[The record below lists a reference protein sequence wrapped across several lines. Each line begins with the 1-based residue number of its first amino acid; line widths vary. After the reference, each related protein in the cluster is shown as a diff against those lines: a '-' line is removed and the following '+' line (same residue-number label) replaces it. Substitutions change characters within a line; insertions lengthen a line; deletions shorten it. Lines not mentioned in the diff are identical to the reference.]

1 MDRIY
6 KYNPNISY
14 NPNGGRYLQL
24 ITAKN
29 LYIQNITVAENDG
42 HSDSF
47 HVKFPNVFTN
57 YPLGAVR
64 VEDQKFKDWDH
75 YKFTIWQ
82 LQLNFVVFCASSAC
96 GVSVEHLNAK
106 EPMIRSI
113 YRFHV
118 YYHIRRILKILEIPL
133 PYENSFNQY
142 NNPYNHEKFIGICS
156 EYGVSNDL
164 TKWRKQKYFS
174 TWQSRAWE
182 TGKPGMSN
190 INENSFSRWII
201 EKSDGL
207 TMLGLQKL
215 SGSVRHDAYLI
226 LTSQTSTRG
235 PIVGIE
241 SRNLDA
247 QHTFLNTFENIV
259 NRRVNIS
266 EDIRRFQ
273 KTLQY
278 ARSKVDYVI
287 GEFIYMLPSN
297 MNLQIEKV
305 KDYNN
310 KILISSPSFKIGT
323 NLKINL
329 DGEQVKLKDKPD
341 VKSKEVEMVKT
352 EPDVKPKVITKPDI
366 KSNKEHKQDVKPNI
380 ELKHDVMLITT
391 KPDTNKITYE
401 EEKVALYWEL
411 QLYLQYGGCSSDL
424 RSICLCHEI
433 CVYQDSNTCDKCPQ
447 ILRQPTNCFL
457 CSIQDP

>member
-6 KYNPNISY
+6 KYNSDASY
-14 NPNGGRYLQL
+14 KPNGGTYLQL
-24 ITAKN
+24 ITAKD
-29 LYIQNITVAENDG
+29 LYIQNITVAEHEG

-47 HVKFPNVFTN
+47 QVKFPNVFTN
-57 YPLGAVR
+57 YPLGAMR

-75 YKFTIWQ
+75 YKFTLWQ
-82 LQLNFVVFCASSAC
+82 SQLNFVIFCASSAC

-156 EYGVSNDL
+156 EYGVSNNL
-164 TKWRKQKYFS
+164 TKWRNQKYFS

-182 TGKPGMSN
+182 TGKPGMSY

-201 EKSDGL
+201 EKSEGL
-207 TMLGLQKL
+207 TTLCIQKL
-215 SGSVRHDAYLI
+215 SESVRDYAYLI

-235 PIVGIE
+235 PIVGHE
-241 SRNLDA
+241 ARNLDA
-247 QHTFLNTFENIV
+247 QRTFLNTFENIV
-259 NRRVNIS
+259 NRRVNIP
-266 EDIRRFQ
+266 EEIRRFQ

-278 ARSKVDYVI
+278 ARSKVDYAI
-287 GEFIYMLPSN
+287 GEFIYMLPSD
-297 MNLQIEKV
+297 MNLRIGNV
-305 KDYNN
+305 RNYNN

-329 DGEQVKLKDKPD
+329 LSSENQRLSVD
-341 VKSKEVEMVKT
+341 VKSKEVKT
-352 EPDVKPKVITKPDI
+352 EPDAKLKVITKANTKP
-366 KSNKEHKQDVKPNI
+366 NKEHEQDVKPNI
-380 ELKHDVMLITT
+380 KSNRESNQDVK
-391 KPDTNKITYE
+391 KPDMNEITYE
-401 EEKVALYWEL
+401 EEKVAL
-411 QLYLQYGGCSSDL
+411 
-424 RSICLCHEI
+424 
-433 CVYQDSNTCDKCPQ
+433 
-447 ILRQPTNCFL
+447 ILGTTAVFTVWWMFK
-457 CSIQDP
+457 

>member
-6 KYNPNISY
+6 KYNSDASY
-14 NPNGGRYLQL
+14 KPNGGTYLQL
-24 ITAKN
+24 ITAKD
-29 LYIQNITVAENDG
+29 LYIQNVTVAEHDGG

-47 HVKFPNVFTN
+47 QVKFPNVFTN
-57 YPLGAVR
+57 YLLGAVR

-82 LQLNFVVFCASSAC
+82 SQLNFAVFCASSAC

-118 YYHIRRILKILEIPL
+118 YYHIRRILKVLEIPL

-142 NNPYNHEKFIGICS
+142 NNSYNHEKFVGICS

-164 TKWRKQKYFS
+164 TKWRNQKYFS

-182 TGKPGMSN
+182 TGKPGMSY

-207 TMLGLQKL
+207 TTLGIQKL
-215 SGSVRHDAYLI
+215 SESVRDYACLI
-226 LTSQTSTRG
+226 LTSQTSMRG
-235 PIVGIE
+235 PIVGHE
-241 SRNLDA
+241 VRNLDA
-247 QHTFLNTFENIV
+247 QRTFLNTFENIV
-259 NRRVNIS
+259 NRRVNIP

-273 KTLQY
+273 KILQY
-278 ARSKVDYVI
+278 ARRKVDYAI
-287 GEFIYMLPSN
+287 GEFVYMLPSD
-297 MNLQIEKV
+297 MNLRIGKI
-305 KDYNN
+305 KNYNN
-310 KILISSPSFKIGT
+310 KILVSSPNFNIGT

-329 DGEQVKLKDKPD
+329 DDKPD
-341 VKSKEVEMVKT
+341 IE
-352 EPDVKPKVITKPDI
+352 
-366 KSNKEHKQDVKPNI
+366 SNKEHKQDVKADIKPNKEDKQDVKPVIKPNKEHKRDVKPNRPDIKQNI
-380 ELKHDVMLITT
+380 EISRS

-401 EEKVALYWEL
+401 EEKAAL
-411 QLYLQYGGCSSDL
+411 
-424 RSICLCHEI
+424 
-433 CVYQDSNTCDKCPQ
+433 
-447 ILRQPTNCFL
+447 ILGITAVFTVWSVL
-457 CSIQDP
+457 K

>member
-6 KYNPNISY
+6 KYNSDASY
-14 NPNGGRYLQL
+14 KPNGGTYLQL
-24 ITAKN
+24 ITAKD
-29 LYIQNITVAENDG
+29 LYIQNITVSEHDG

-47 HVKFPNVFTN
+47 QIKFPNVFTN
-57 YPLGAVR
+57 YPLDAVR

-82 LQLNFVVFCASSAC
+82 SQLNFAVFCASSAC

-118 YYHIRRILKILEIPL
+118 YYHIRRILKTLEIPL

-142 NNPYNHEKFIGICS
+142 NNSYNNEKFIGICS

-164 TKWRKQKYFS
+164 TKWRNQKYFS

-182 TGKPGMSN
+182 TGKPGMSY
-190 INENSFSRWII
+190 ISENSFSRWII

-207 TMLGLQKL
+207 TTLGIQKL
-215 SGSVRHDAYLI
+215 SESVRDYAYLI

-235 PIVGIE
+235 PIVGHE
-241 SRNLDA
+241 ARNLDA
-247 QHTFLNTFENIV
+247 QRTFLNTFENIV
-259 NRRVNIS
+259 NRRVNIP

-273 KTLQY
+273 KALLY
-278 ARSKVDYVI
+278 ARSKVDYAI
-287 GEFIYMLPSN
+287 GEFVYMLPSD
-297 MNLQIEKV
+297 MNLRIGNV
-305 KDYNN
+305 RNYNN

-329 DGEQVKLKDKPD
+329 DDDDTKVAKTDKLD
-341 VKSKEVEMVKT
+341 VKH
-352 EPDVKPKVITKPDI
+352 KPDI
-366 KSNKEHKQDVKPNI
+366 KPNKGDKQDVKPVIKPNKEHKQDVKPNRPDIKQNI
-380 ELKHDVMLITT
+380 EISRS

-401 EEKVALYWEL
+401 EEKVAL
-411 QLYLQYGGCSSDL
+411 
-424 RSICLCHEI
+424 
-433 CVYQDSNTCDKCPQ
+433 
-447 ILRQPTNCFL
+447 ILGTTAVFTVL
-457 CSIQDP
+457 WMFK

>member
-6 KYNPNISY
+6 KYTPDASY
-14 NPNGGRYLQL
+14 KPNGGRYLQL
-24 ITAKN
+24 ITAKD
-29 LYIQNITVAENDG
+29 LYIQNITVAEHDGG

-47 HVKFPNVFTN
+47 QVKFPNVFTN

-82 LQLNFVVFCASSAC
+82 SQLNFAVFCTSSAC

-156 EYGVSNDL
+156 EYGVSNNL
-164 TKWRKQKYFS
+164 TKWRNQKYFS

-182 TGKPGMSN
+182 TGKPGMSY

-207 TMLGLQKL
+207 TTLGLQKI
-215 SGSVRHDAYLI
+215 SESVRDYAYLI

-235 PIVGIE
+235 PIVGHE
-241 SRNLDA
+241 ARNLDA
-247 QHTFLNTFENIV
+247 QRTFLNTFENIV
-259 NRRVNIS
+259 NRRVNIP

-278 ARSKVDYVI
+278 ARSKVDYAI
-287 GEFIYMLPSN
+287 GEFIYMLPSD
-297 MNLQIEKV
+297 MNLRIGNV
-305 KDYNN
+305 RNYNN

-329 DGEQVKLKDKPD
+329 DGEKDKPD
-341 VKSKEVEMVKT
+341 VKPKGEGIVKPK
-352 EPDVKPKVITKPDI
+352 PDVKQKKKEPNTKP
-366 KSNKEHKQDVKPNI
+366 NKEHKQDVKPNI
-380 ELKHDVMLITT
+380 KFEQDVKKT
-391 KPDTNKITYE
+391 DTNEITYE
-401 EEKVALYWEL
+401 EEKVALVLGTTAVFTVWWMF
-411 QLYLQYGGCSSDL
+411 
-424 RSICLCHEI
+424 
-433 CVYQDSNTCDKCPQ
+433 K
-447 ILRQPTNCFL
+447 
-457 CSIQDP
+457 

>member
-6 KYNPNISY
+6 KYNSDASY
-14 NPNGGRYLQL
+14 KPNGGTYLQL
-24 ITAKN
+24 ITAKD
-29 LYIQNITVAENDG
+29 LYIQNITVAEHEG

-47 HVKFPNVFTN
+47 QVKFPNVFTN

-82 LQLNFVVFCASSAC
+82 SQLNFVLFCASSAC

-164 TKWRKQKYFS
+164 TKWRNQKYFS

-182 TGKPGMSN
+182 TNKPGMSY

-201 EKSDGL
+201 EKLDGL
-207 TMLGLQKL
+207 TTLGIQKL
-215 SGSVRHDAYLI
+215 SESVRDYAYLI

-235 PIVGIE
+235 PIVGHE
-241 SRNLDA
+241 ARNLDA
-247 QHTFLNTFENIV
+247 QRMFLNTFENIV
-259 NRRVNIS
+259 NRRVTIP
-266 EDIRRFQ
+266 EDIQRFQ

-278 ARSKVDYVI
+278 ARSKVDYAI
-287 GEFIYMLPSN
+287 GEFIYMLPSD
-297 MNLQIEKV
+297 MNLRIGNV
-305 KDYNN
+305 RNYNN

-323 NLKINL
+323 NIKVNI
-329 DGEQVKLKDKPD
+329 DGEKDKPD
-341 VKSKEVEMVKT
+341 VKSKEVEMIKT
-352 EPDVKPKVITKPDI
+352 EPDVKPKVITKPNI
-366 KSNKEHKQDVKPNI
+366 KLNEKHKQDVKPVIKPNKEHKQDVKPNRPDI
-380 ELKHDVMLITT
+380 KQNIKISIS
-391 KPDTNKITYE
+391 KPNTNKITYE
-401 EEKVALYWEL
+401 EEKVAL
-411 QLYLQYGGCSSDL
+411 
-424 RSICLCHEI
+424 
-433 CVYQDSNTCDKCPQ
+433 
-447 ILRQPTNCFL
+447 ILGTTAVFTVL
-457 CSIQDP
+457 WMFK